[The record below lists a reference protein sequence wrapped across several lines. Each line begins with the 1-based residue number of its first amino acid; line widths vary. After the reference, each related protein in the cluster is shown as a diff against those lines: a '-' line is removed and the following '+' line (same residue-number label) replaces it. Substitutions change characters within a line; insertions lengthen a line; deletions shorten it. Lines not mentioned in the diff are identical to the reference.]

1 MAAERLEVTLLGGF
15 RVDTRAGTVDVP
27 VSAQRLVAYLALQ
40 ERPVPRR
47 QVAGILWPD
56 IDDERSGAALR
67 STLWRSR
74 RCGALVTAS
83 RDTLRISPTVDV
95 DASRLARFAGAL
107 GDEAAAAGVP
117 TGIRFDRELLPG
129 WYEDWVV
136 EERERLRQL
145 VLRALVALVPSL
157 IAGGRADEAVGLGQ
171 QAVRLEPLSETSHQ
185 SLIAAY
191 LAAGDRARA
200 LRQFDEHAVLLRS
213 ELGLAPSEAT
223 WQLVRHLRPALA

>member
-1 MAAERLEVTLLGGF
+1 MAARRLEVTLLGGF
-15 RVDTRAGTVDVP
+15 RVDTREGTIDVP
-27 VSAQRLVAYLALQ
+27 VSAQRLIAFLALQ

-47 QVAGILWPD
+47 QVAGTLWPD
-56 IDDERSGAALR
+56 IDDDRSGAALR

-74 RCGALVTAS
+74 RCGELVTAS
-83 RDTLRISPTVDV
+83 RDTLRIGPTVEV
-95 DASRLARFAGAL
+95 DASRLTRFAGAL
-107 GDEAAAAGVP
+107 VDKAAAAGVP

-145 VLRALVALVPSL
+145 VLRALGALVPSL
-157 IAGGRADEAVGLGQ
+157 IAVGRADEAVGLGQ

-200 LRQFDEHAVLLRS
+200 LRQFDEHATLLRS

-223 WQLVRHLRPALA
+223 WRLVGHLRPAMI